1 MKNRSLVTGFRLTFT
16 WIVITSIIATVITY
30 GFAAFLYIKSQY
42 NSVYPANYYEQQIP
56 GIDAYIREKNID
68 LLSDSEEKG
77 LKNTISG
84 DGITYQVL
92 D

>member
-56 GIDAYIREKNID
+56 GIDAYIREKN
-68 LLSDSEEKG
+68 
-77 LKNTISG
+77 
-84 DGITYQVL
+84 
-92 D
+92 